1 METIEIF
8 SKQIKIISILRSLI
22 KKNEKKKNFIILK
35 EFYYSSWSYCLGY
48 LKIKE
53 LFYQK
58 NLMFKIKIFLSNIYL
73 QFLFSDLKKIQIK
86 DLKKKNFNKV
96 VLSWCYKNDFKKNIY
111 YDRYFSSNS
120 KLENNTLWL
129 LISMDGYFTNH
140 IDNVI
145 IFKNRVSFISFIKF
159 MIISFIKSLIN
170 FNLNNFFI
178 LENFYIKTENTISK
192 ILSIIKV
199 KNFVLP
205 YEGQIFQNYILS
217 NVNKK
222 TSVETIGYIHSALP
236 PLPSEYIKRQGSPQ
250 KIIVH
255 GNLQKKILYKYLGWS
270 KKEIFSKRSARYKH
284 QNKKNF
290 KNKIFLPMTFEDKN
304 LLIIYLENFLKKQKK
319 NSLHPFKIKN
329 HPLMNNSEKHLRF
342 IQNINQL
349 FKKYYF
355 KFFKKNKNK
364 ESKSIF
370 FSATASIIETLE
382 YGIDVIH
389 IVNDPLLEVH
399 NPKIWKFIETKKIDE
414 NIYSYKLKK
423 KSSYISFQ
431 DKNFKFSEWIK
442 I

>member
-1 METIEIF
+1 
-8 SKQIKIISILRSLI
+8 
-22 KKNEKKKNFIILK
+22 
-35 EFYYSSWSYCLGY
+35 
-48 LKIKE
+48 
-53 LFYQK
+53 
-58 NLMFKIKIFLSNIYL
+58 MFKIKIFLSNIYL

-120 KLENNTLWL
+120 KSENNTLWL

-145 IFKNRVSFISFIKF
+145 IFKNRVSFISFIKL

-178 LENFYIKTENTISK
+178 LENFYIQTEKTISK

-199 KNFVLP
+199 KKFVLP

-222 TSVETIGYIHSALP
+222 NSVETIGYIHSALP

-255 GNLQKKILYKYLGWS
+255 GNLQKKILSKYLGWS

-304 LLIIYLENFLKKQKK
+304 LLLIYLENFLKKQKK

-355 KFFKKNKNK
+355 KFDKKNKNK

-389 IVNDPLLEVH
+389 IINDPLLEVH